1 MECPSFTQ
9 VWGYDDLIEF
19 QATQADLSASLCRT
33 PALSFC
39 PSCGIFL
46 LDIGST
52 EAQRDAHTQACRDV
66 EDPVGLE
73 VVSEAEDSD
82 DSEETASHPGE
93 RCAPKKPKLA
103 ACQDTPSSRNQ
114 ENTIPRG
121 PADTVHGMPKDGSH
135 PELAVQRQAA
145 EELLEAPAASA
156 AAVTH
161 SKQGRQ
167 VRGYHSVLHWQDSLI
182 RMIKCLHDI

>member
-1 MECPSFTQ
+1 MECSAFTQ
-9 VWGYDDLIEF
+9 VWGYDDLDEF
-19 QATQADLSASLCRT
+19 QATQADLSTPLCRT

-52 EAQRDAHTQACRDV
+52 EAQRDAHIQVCRDV

-93 RCAPKKPKLA
+93 RWAPKKPKPA
-103 ACQDTPSSRNQ
+103 ACQEDPSFRNQ

-121 PADTVHGMPKDGSH
+121 PADAVHGVPKDGSQ
-135 PELAVQRQAA
+135 PGLAVQGQAA
-145 EELLEAPAASA
+145 EGLLEAPAASA

-161 SKQGRQ
+161 SKLGQQ
-167 VRGYHSVLHWQDSLI
+167 VRGYHSMLHWQDHLHQV
-182 RMIKCLHDI
+182 IKCLHDI